1 MPKNKTTLKEL
12 SSILGFSISTISKA
26 LNGSNE
32 ISTIT
37 KKRVI
42 EIAKKYNYRPNKIA
56 LGLKFGKTY
65 TIAVIIPSVQNSFFA
80 RALYGIESVI
90 SSTKYSSIICL
101 TGESHEKEVSNFDV
115 LSNGV
120 VDGFIVA
127 ASLETQ
133 TLGDFNHFSNVLN
146 EGKSLVMFD
155 SVIDEIPC
163 TKVKTNDYAAISKA
177 TKNLISSNRKKI
189 LLLSTIYNSNVGK
202 QRTEGYKKS
211 MIDAD
216 LEPLILESNID
227 EIEMCLE
234 NYIIKNKI
242 DAVIAS
248 DNDSSFVTYKVAKKL
263 QKAIPDDIAVIGYT
277 SELIA
282 GYLIPELTTI
292 NQHSFTMG
300 KTAAKLLL
308 DQLEAKNNTHQ
319 TFIINSTLS
328 NRNSS

>member
-1 MPKNKTTLKEL
+1 MY
-12 SSILGFSISTISKA
+12 
-26 LNGSNE
+26 
-32 ISTIT
+32 
-37 KKRVI
+37 KR
-42 EIAKKYNYRPNKIA
+42 
-56 LGLKFGKTY
+56 
-65 TIAVIIPSVQNSFFA
+65 Q
-80 RALYGIESVI
+80 
-90 SSTKYSSIICL
+90 SIICL

-234 NYIIKNKI
+234 NYIIKNK
-242 DAVIAS
+242 
-248 DNDSSFVTYKVAKKL
+248 
-263 QKAIPDDIAVIGYT
+263 
-277 SELIA
+277 
-282 GYLIPELTTI
+282 
-292 NQHSFTMG
+292 
-300 KTAAKLLL
+300 
-308 DQLEAKNNTHQ
+308 
-319 TFIINSTLS
+319 
-328 NRNSS
+328 

>member
-216 LEPLILESNID
+216 LEPLILKSNID
-227 EIEMCLE
+227 DIEMCLE

-282 GYLIPELTTI
+282 DYLIPELTTI

-328 NRNSS
+328 KRNSS